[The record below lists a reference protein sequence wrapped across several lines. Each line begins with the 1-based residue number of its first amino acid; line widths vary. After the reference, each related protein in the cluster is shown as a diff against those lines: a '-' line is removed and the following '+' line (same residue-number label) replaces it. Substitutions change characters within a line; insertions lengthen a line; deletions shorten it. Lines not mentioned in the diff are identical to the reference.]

1 MGKIQEDRSHSHP
14 RISTALLSIRTKRD
28 SPKMRPGWPDVRWRT
43 EEDPEKKSP
52 EDEREGE
59 RSG

>member
-1 MGKIQEDRSHSHP
+1 
-14 RISTALLSIRTKRD
+14 
-28 SPKMRPGWPDVRWRT
+28 MRPGWPDVRWRT

-59 RSG
+59 RSGRQVHITSLQLAAALAAADSGTQAGRG

>member
-1 MGKIQEDRSHSHP
+1 
-14 RISTALLSIRTKRD
+14 
-28 SPKMRPGWPDVRWRT
+28 MRPGWPDVRWRT

-59 RSG
+59 RSGRQVHITSLQLAAALATADSGTQAGRG